1 MSTTLNE
8 NWIELNSLS
17 CSTRPEV
24 KIIYVK
30 LSSIS
35 ELSIIESKDNDDED
49 DKEQHHIFVVAQGTK
64 YLYKTEK
71 TYAEA
76 EQTAKDLI
84 ATVENPVS
92 QDSQD
97 DKSQKSQLRLVSG
110 GKEK

>member
-8 NWIELNSLS
+8 NWIELSSLP

-35 ELSIIESKDNDDED
+35 GLSIIESKDGDGE
-49 DKEQHHIFVVAQGTK
+49 EQHHIFVLAQGTK
-64 YLYKTEK
+64 HLYKTEK

-84 ATVENPVS
+84 ATVENPIN
-92 QDSQD
+92 QDKQN
-97 DKSQKSQLRLVSG
+97 DKSSKNKLRLVSG